1 MSCPCRLGPVRP
13 NEAAT
18 PSEAGWISALCRRV
32 VPGLGGDLL
41 VPAARAVV
49 RETACGP
56 AGPEARLDALAEVAA
71 AVAAGRC
78 AAGYW
83 WVGHDLVL
91 WRPSANPAVAR
102 VELPAVTT
110 EYDRKRRRWVM
121 VPAAA
126 AHGYNVY
133 LRAARTNRPSVKLL
147 PVDGNTAT
155 VALDVSPAAPPPA
168 DLLEEVRARVTAAA
182 LEAALEEGGA

>member
-13 NEAAT
+13 DEAAT
-18 PSEAGWISALCRRV
+18 PAEAGWISALCRRA

-49 RETACGP
+49 RETAREP
-56 AGPEARLDALAEVAA
+56 AGPEARLDVLAEVAA
-71 AVAAGRC
+71 AAAAGRC

-83 WVGHDLVL
+83 WVGRDLVL
-91 WRPSANPAVAR
+91 WRPPANPAVAR

-110 EYDRKRRRWVM
+110 KYDGKRRRWVM

-126 AHGYNVY
+126 THRYNIY
-133 LRAARTNRPSVKLL
+133 LRAVRTDRPSVKLL
-147 PVDGNTAT
+147 PVDGSTAT

-168 DLLEEVRARVTAAA
+168 DLFEEVSARVTAAA